1 MSSVLIRNARVYVD
15 RGHFEEAL
23 LSVDGIIRAVG
34 SNESVAAQA
43 PADAQIYDARGR
55 LVVPGFNDSHQ
66 HLLNTGIALTDIR
79 LQNASGIAD
88 VKRIAREYIA
98 KHQPAAG
105 ALESGLF
112 HR

>member
-43 PADAQIYDARGR
+43 PLKSTTPA
-55 LVVPGFNDSHQ
+55 VV
-66 HLLNTGIALTDIR
+66 
-79 LQNASGIAD
+79 
-88 VKRIAREYIA
+88 
-98 KHQPAAG
+98 
-105 ALESGLF
+105 
-112 HR
+112 

>member
-66 HLLNTGIALTDIR
+66 HVLHTGIALPDNG
-79 LQNASGIAD
+79 LPNGSGS
-88 VKRIAREYIA
+88 
-98 KHQPAAG
+98 AAV
-105 ALESGLF
+105 
-112 HR
+112 